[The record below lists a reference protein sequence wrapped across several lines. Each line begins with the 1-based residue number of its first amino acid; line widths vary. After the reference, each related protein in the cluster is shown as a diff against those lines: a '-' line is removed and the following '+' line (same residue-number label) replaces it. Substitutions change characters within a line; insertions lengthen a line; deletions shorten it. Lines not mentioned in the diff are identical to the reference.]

1 MLDWTVDNPDND
13 GLRYRLY
20 FRGDGDQT
28 WRGLLRNQEWLTAT
42 SYDWSTEGLAEGW
55 YRVEVDASDESAN
68 PDDAV
73 TRDVR
78 VSEPVLVD
86 NTPPTVTARVEG
98 DRVRGEVE
106 DGASGFRRRHRR
118 CA

>member
-1 MLDWTVDNPDND
+1 VLKLAWKVENPDND

-28 WRGLLRNQEWLTAT
+28 WRGLLRNQEWLTGT

-55 YRVEVDASDESAN
+55 YRVEVDASDEAAN

-86 NTPPTVTARVEG
+86 NTAPTVTARVEG
-98 DRVRGEVE
+98 DRVRGE
-106 DGASGFRRRHRR
+106 ARTARAWC
-118 CA
+118 CAWR